1 MPDST
6 SKQSATKLALKTLGG
21 LVAFGLASASVGV
34 LTATLA
40 VPAVTAAGTVTDEAV
55 SFFDAL
61 PTALEEKELSQQSR
75 MWAKDGS
82 LLATFYFR
90 NRIIVDLDEINPL
103 MQDAMVAIEDARF
116 YEHGGVD
123 LQGMVRA
130 AINNFTDD
138 GLQGASTLTQQYVK
152 NVLISQADAEGDM
165 RALNA
170 ARERSYGRK
179 LREMKLAI
187 ALEQRLSKEEI
198 LERYL
203 NIAQF
208 GRSQYGVEAAAR
220 YYFNTNAAEL
230 TLAEAATLAGVT
242 QSPNALDPERNPEA
256 ATTKRDT
263 VLKRMHELG
272 YISEAEMDEAREL
285 SVEEMLDVRP
295 TSQTCVGVGK
305 KGNAAFFCDYV
316 TKYITHNEVFGETRE
331 DRTNLLYRGGL
342 DIYTTHD
349 PKIQE
354 QAQNAVLDAVPKD
367 DPSSVASA
375 IVTIDPKTG
384 DILAMAQNRDYRTGS
399 DTGVGETAV
408 NYSTDQEFGGSNGFQ
423 PGSTYKPF
431 VLAAWLESGKSLNQR
446 VNATVRPYKMS
457 SWNASCLE
465 GNLTGEDWTPRN
477 SDDGRGSGSLRVLDA
492 TAGSINTGFVAM
504 ANELDLCD
512 IRDVAERVGFHRAD
526 GADTEVF
533 PSMVLGTQLASP
545 LTMASAYATF
555 AAEGTYCEPRAIT
568 RITDANGD
576 EIKIP
581 ETSCREVI
589 SPDVANAVNYAL
601 TQVVERGTARGFG
614 LPGRPAA
621 GKTGTTNQNIQSW
634 FVGYTP
640 QLSTAVWVGNSDENV
655 PLQNVTIN
663 GKWWRGV
670 YGSSI
675 AAPTWQKYMT
685 AVVEDMPVE
694 KFDKV
699 EDRQMYGKR
708 VPVPT
713 VIGYD
718 VESAERILGSAGLQ
732 LGEVTEGPSD
742 EWAEGAI
749 IGTNPDVNAR
759 VRPGTSINVIVSNGQ
774 DTSSDDD
781 DDEDEDRGRGEGRHG
796 DRGRG
801 IGRPNH
807 GDNN

>member
-1 MPDST
+1 MPDS
-6 SKQSATKLALKTLGG
+6 SSRQSITKLVFKTIGR
-21 LVAFGLASASVGV
+21 LVAFALASAGVGV
-34 LTATLA
+34 LTAALA
-40 VPAVTAAGTVTDEAV
+40 VPAVTAAGTVTDETV
-55 SFFDAL
+55 SFFDSL

-75 MWAKDGS
+75 MWAADGS

-90 NRIIVDLDEINPL
+90 NRIIVDLEEINPT
-103 MQDAMVAIEDARF
+103 MQEAMVAIEDSRF

-123 LQGMVRA
+123 LQGMARA
-130 AINNFTDD
+130 AVNNFTEDSM
-138 GLQGASTLTQQYVK
+138 QGASTLTQQYVK
-152 NVLISQADAEGDM
+152 NVLISQADAEGDI

-187 ALEQRLSKEEI
+187 ALEQRLSKDEI

-256 ATTKRDT
+256 ATAKRDT
-263 VLKRMHELG
+263 VLRRMNELG
-272 YISEAEMDEAREL
+272 YITNAEMDEAREL

-316 TKYITHNEVFGETRE
+316 TKYITHNEAFGETRE

-342 DIYTTHD
+342 DIYTTLD

-354 QAQNAVLDAVPKD
+354 QAQKAALDAVPAD
-367 DPSSVASA
+367 DPSKVATS
-375 IVTIDPKTG
+375 IVTVDPENG
-384 DILAMAQNRDYRTGS
+384 DILAMAQNRVYRTGS
-399 DTGVGETAV
+399 DTGEGETAV
-408 NYSTDQEFGGSNGFQ
+408 NYSTDKEFGGSNGFQ
-423 PGSTYKPF
+423 PGSTFKPF

-446 VNATVRPYKMS
+446 VNASLRPYKMS
-457 SWNASCLE
+457 SWEASCLD
-465 GNLTGEDWTPRN
+465 GNLTGEDWRPRN
-477 SDDGRGSGSLRVLDA
+477 SDDGQGSGSLSVLDA
-492 TAGSINTGFVAM
+492 TAGSVNTGFVAM

-512 IRDVAERVGFHRAD
+512 IRDVANRVGFHRAD
-526 GADTEVF
+526 GAETEVF

-555 AAEGTYCEPRAIT
+555 ASGGTYCEPRAIT
-568 RITDANGD
+568 RITDANGN
-576 EIKIP
+576 EIDIP
-581 ETSCREVI
+581 ETSCREVMAPEI
-589 SPDVANAVNYAL
+589 ANAINYAL
-601 TQVVERGTARGFG
+601 TQVIERGTARGFG
-614 LPGRPAA
+614 LSGRPAA
-621 GKTGTTNQNIQSW
+621 GKTGTTNQNVQSW

-663 GKWWRGV
+663 GTWWRGV

-675 AAPTWQKYMT
+675 AAPTWQKYMN
-685 AVVEDMPVE
+685 AISADMPVE
-694 KFDKV
+694 NFNKI
-699 EDRQMYGKR
+699 EDRQLYGKR

-713 VIGYD
+713 IIGYD
-718 VESAERILGSAGLQ
+718 AESAERILNSAGLT
-732 LGEVTEGPSD
+732 LGSAREAPSD
-742 EWAEGAI
+742 DWAAGTV
-749 IGTNPDVNAR
+749 IGSRPDVNSR
-759 VRPGTSINVIVSNGQ
+759 VRPGTSVDIVVSSGQ
-774 DTSSDDD
+774 DHSDDGED
-781 DDEDEDRGRGEGRHG
+781 EEEESDED
-796 DRGRG
+796 
-801 IGRPNH
+801 
-807 GDNN
+807 